1 MHKSIVRKVNIMIDI
16 ILITI
21 VIAIATYGI
30 QRTLE
35 KGFDRIEDILLSI
48 LSEITH
54 KDESARREK

>member
-1 MHKSIVRKVNIMIDI
+1 MIDT

-35 KGFDRIEDILLSI
+35 KGFDRIEEILLSI
-48 LSEITH
+48 LAEITH
-54 KDESARREK
+54 KDDKGEKNE

>member
-1 MHKSIVRKVNIMIDI
+1 MQRMRIMIDM

-35 KGFDRIEDILLSI
+35 QGFGRIEDILLSI
-48 LSEITH
+48 FAENTRVDGSE
-54 KDESARREK
+54 RREK

>member
-1 MHKSIVRKVNIMIDI
+1 MIDI

>member
-1 MHKSIVRKVNIMIDI
+1 MRKVRIMIDI

-35 KGFDRIEDILLSI
+35 KGFGRIEDILLSI
-48 LSEITH
+48 LAGITRV
-54 KDESARREK
+54 DESERREK

>member
-1 MHKSIVRKVNIMIDI
+1 MIDI

-48 LSEITH
+48 LSEITD

>member
-1 MHKSIVRKVNIMIDI
+1 MIDI

-35 KGFDRIEDILLSI
+35 KGFGRIEDILLSI